1 MNKIRLLYVVTK
13 CTRCGPINV
22 LLSILHYLDFSKFE
36 FYLITTAEE
45 EKDRSVLHLFKEK
58 AVEYQYIPLDKKKVV
73 FGKVK
78 QLQQEI
84 CRINPDVIHSTGIV
98 PDLAVS
104 RICPQKQ
111 LIVSHANVY
120 IDNTLKYGK
129 PLGWVLAKANIYVYK
144 RAHTTI
150 ACSKSLSELYKKQGL
165 SFPFIRNGINIEQ
178 KPVGNKRAIRE
189 ELGLSINST
198 IFVYTAAFIPRKNHE
213 FLIRA
218 FKELPDKYTLLLI
231 GDGELFDGL
240 KRFESS
246 NIIFAGRKEN
256 VIPYLLASDYFV
268 SSSLQEGM
276 PMAVLEALA
285 CGIPVLLSD
294 IEQHKE
300 LFEINE
306 GIGCLYKNNSVE
318 DLDNAV
324 NSLLKKDYHL
334 LSESA
339 YNTAKI
345 HFNAESMSEK
355 YQVEYSEI
363 AKQSLK

>member
-1 MNKIRLLYVVTK
+1 MNKIKLLYVVTK
-13 CTRCGPINV
+13 CSNCGPINV
-22 LLSILHYLDFSKFE
+22 LLGILSYLDFSKFE
-36 FYLITTAEE
+36 FYLITTSEE
-45 EKDRSVLHLFKEK
+45 EKDRSILHLFKEK
-58 AVEYQYIPLDKKKVV
+58 AVEYQYIPLKKEQLV
-73 FGKVK
+73 FGKIK
-78 QLQQEI
+78 ELELEI

-98 PDLAVS
+98 PDLAVG

-120 IDNTLKYGK
+120 IDNTMKYGK
-129 PLGWVLAKANIYVYK
+129 ILGWFLAQANIYAYK
-144 RAHTTI
+144 KAHTTI
-150 ACSKSLSELYKKQGL
+150 ACSKSLSELYKMKGL
-165 SFPFIRNGINIEQ
+165 SLPFIRNGVKIEA
-178 KPVGNKRAIRE
+178 KPRIEKHTIRE
-189 ELGLSINST
+189 ELGLPLHST
-198 IFVYTAAFIPRKNHE
+198 IFVYTAAFNPRKNHE
-213 FLIRA
+213 FLVRA
-218 FKELPDKYTLLLI
+218 FQEKNDDNTLLLV
-231 GDGELFDGL
+231 GDGVLLDDL
-240 KRFESS
+240 KRFEKS
-246 NIIFAGRKEN
+246 NIIFTGRKEN
-256 VIPYLLASDYFV
+256 VTPYLLASDYFI

-285 CGIPVLLSD
+285 CGIPVILSD

-324 NSLLKKDYHL
+324 NSLLKKDYYI

-339 YNTAKI
+339 YNTAKT

-355 YQVEYSEI
+355 YQVVYSEI